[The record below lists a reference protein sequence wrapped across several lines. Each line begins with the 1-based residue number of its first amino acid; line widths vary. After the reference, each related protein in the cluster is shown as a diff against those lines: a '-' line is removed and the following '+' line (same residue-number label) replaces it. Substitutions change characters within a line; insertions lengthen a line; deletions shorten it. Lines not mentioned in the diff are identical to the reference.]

1 MNLSEAIL
9 KAIQEA
15 VEGQRRRIGTV
26 TGTSGTKVIVN
37 VDSGAVTIPRLA
49 SYTPTV
55 GDVVH
60 IDTSGDG
67 WLVLGTSA

>member
-1 MNLSEAIL
+1 MGLASAIV
-9 KAIQEA
+9 KAIKDA
-15 VEGQRRRIGTV
+15 MDGQRRRIGTV
-26 TGTSGTKVIVN
+26 TGTTGTKVILT
-37 VDSGAVTIPRLA
+37 VDGATVTIPRLN

-60 IDTSGDG
+60 IDTAGDG